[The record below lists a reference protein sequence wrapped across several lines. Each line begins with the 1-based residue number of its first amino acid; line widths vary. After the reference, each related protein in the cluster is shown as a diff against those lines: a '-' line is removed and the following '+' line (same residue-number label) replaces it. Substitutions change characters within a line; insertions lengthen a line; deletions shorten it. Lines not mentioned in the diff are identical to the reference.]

1 MLRRFAAA
9 ADVVFVY
16 AQTEMSRS
24 AAAPRCNGVY
34 TRWPRTDWQTD
45 AERYT
50 DRYSGEERHAVL
62 ARYSGAAVSA
72 SLL

>member
-34 TRWPRTDWQTD
+34 TR
-45 AERYT
+45 
-50 DRYSGEERHAVL
+50 
-62 ARYSGAAVSA
+62 
-72 SLL
+72 

>member
-24 AAAPRCNGVY
+24 AALQWRV
-34 TRWPRTDWQTD
+34 
-45 AERYT
+45 
-50 DRYSGEERHAVL
+50 HAL
-62 ARYSGAAVSA
+62 TPH
-72 SLL
+72 